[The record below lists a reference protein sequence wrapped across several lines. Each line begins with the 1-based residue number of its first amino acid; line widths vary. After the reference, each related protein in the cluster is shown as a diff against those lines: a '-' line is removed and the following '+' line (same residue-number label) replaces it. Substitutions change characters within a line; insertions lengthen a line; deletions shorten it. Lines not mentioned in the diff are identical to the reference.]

1 MSTLNFDEFD
11 TSTIQQW
18 QQLLTKEL
26 AGRTPES
33 LNWLVTDDVQ
43 MEPYAASSSESFA
56 LDVAP
61 NWEMLHG
68 FKAASSKQWNEVAH
82 EALMGGCNGLRMLN
96 VPASAADLDEM
107 LKGIFIE
114 YIALHINCGKD
125 VIMVATWLQQLCE
138 ERSLNSRELRGSFY
152 TDFNALSKDDFDT
165 IIRFTKEHFPLFRAF
180 VVDATRVHE
189 QGGSPIQEI
198 AFALTE
204 GHAFL
209 VRCMEAG
216 WNVDD
221 ASALIQFNFATG
233 SSYFAEI
240 AKYRAFRWAWK
251 SIIEQYT
258 PQYGCSTNTHIS
270 ASTSRY
276 YQTAKDVHNNLLRA
290 TTQAMSA
297 VIGGV
302 NGLIV
307 EPYNSHGVE
316 ADRTALRLSRN
327 IHQLLTEESYFESY
341 RSAAS
346 GSHYIEQ
353 LTGKVVQAGW
363 STFQRWD
370 AIRAKDGKDAFEI
383 RWNLETAQIAESAQT
398 ALAEGKRIM
407 VGVNKYVNKS
417 DSSVVAD
424 GAKTFTASQEKA

>member
-11 TSTIQQW
+11 PSTIQQW

-26 AGRTPES
+26 AGRVPES

-43 MEPYAASSSESFA
+43 MEPYSTLSSESFA

-61 NWEMLHG
+61 NWEMLQG
-68 FKAASSKQWNEVAH
+68 MKAAGSKQWNELAH
-82 EALMGGCNGLRMLN
+82 EALMGGCNGLRMLR
-96 VPASAADLDEM
+96 VPASAAELDEM

-114 YIALHINCGKD
+114 YIALHIDCGKD
-125 VIMVATWLQQLCE
+125 TITVAAWLKKLCA
-138 ERSLNSRELRGSFY
+138 ERTLNTRELRGAFY
-152 TDFNALSKDDFDT
+152 TDFNVLSNDDFDAV
-165 IIRFTKEHFPLFRAF
+165 IRFTKEHFPLFRVF
-180 VVDATRVHE
+180 VVDAAHVHE
-189 QGGSPIQEI
+189 QGGNPIQEI

-216 WNVDD
+216 WSIDD

-251 SIIEQYT
+251 SIIEQYK

-302 NGLIV
+302 NSLMV
-307 EPYNSHGVE
+307 VPYNSYSVD
-316 ADRTALRLSRN
+316 ADGTALRLARN

-353 LTGKVVQAGW
+353 LTGKVIHAGW

-370 AIRAKDGKDAFEI
+370 VIRAEAGKDAFDTQ
-383 RWNLETAQIAESAQT
+383 WSLETAQVAEQAQT

-417 DSSVVAD
+417 DSSVVGD
-424 GAKTFTASQEKA
+424 SAKTFTASQEKA